1 MKGKMKEKMKREKD
15 ERKEDFFCEKC
26 FRTLKPAR

>member
-1 MKGKMKEKMKREKD
+1 MNGKNERENEEIEVKKG
-15 ERKEDFFCEKC
+15 FFIQKKC

>member
-1 MKGKMKEKMKREKD
+1 MKEKMKREKD
-15 ERKEDFFCEKC
+15 ERKDSFLCEKC

>member
-1 MKGKMKEKMKREKD
+1 MKGKMKEKMKKDRGEKM
-15 ERKEDFFCEKC
+15 FFFRKC